1 MKFLLHQVVFLLC
14 FGRFVNGQD
23 SGDPQFPIPSQYH
36 WLEEGFA
43 KNKVP
48 PFSFV
53 YGGKNSDTFITKWE
67 YSVSVKESKNPDAV
81 EKVYTYR
88 DKKSRLEVDCY
99 VTYFKDFPAIEWML
113 KFSNRSDRNTPVLE
127 QVAVADH
134 SFSYKKKTV
143 HLFFIMQ
150 KGVILNVV
158 IFSLMMTQ

>member
-1 MKFLLHQVVFLLC
+1 MVRIREIRNSQFLHNIIGWKKVLQ
-14 FGRFVNGQD
+14 
-23 SGDPQFPIPSQYH
+23 
-36 WLEEGFA
+36 

-134 SFSYKKKTV
+134 SFSYKKKRCIYSSSCKRV
-143 HLFFIMQ
+143 
-150 KGVILNVV
+150 
-158 IFSLMMTQ
+158 